1 MTAKRWIALAIAAAL
16 FVVSTFASVLWS
28 VAKLDFKKE
37 FTSAFNMNATYDT
50 DIIKTGNPANKIAVL
65 TVNGTIQD
73 TGESASLLSSGT
85 YNHQFFMNQLDEI
98 LDNHQVKGVL
108 LKVNSPGGG
117 TNESKQIYE
126 KIVQIKKERKIPVYV
141 SMGSMAASG
150 GYYISAPADKIFA
163 DEETITGSIGV
174 IMQGLD
180 YSKLAKKYGIEFN
193 TIKTGP
199 YKDIMNGSREMTDAE
214 RKLLQDMVN
223 DSYGRFVKV
232 VADGRGMSQK
242 EVKKIADG
250 RIMNGSQAVKAGLV
264 DQIGYSE
271 DALQSLMKDHHLV
284 GAEVYEYKSL
294 DDWTSLFSSKINTLL
309 GGSTE
314 KEAITKLLTKNG
326 APRMMYLYGEE

>member
-73 TGESASLLSSGT
+73 TGEGASLLNSGT

-126 KIVQIKKERKIPVYV
+126 KIVQIKK
-141 SMGSMAASG
+141 
-150 GYYISAPADKIFA
+150 
-163 DEETITGSIGV
+163 
-174 IMQGLD
+174 
-180 YSKLAKKYGIEFN
+180 N
-193 TIKTGP
+193 
-199 YKDIMNGSREMTDAE
+199 
-214 RKLLQDMVN
+214 
-223 DSYGRFVKV
+223 VKSLFTYPW
-232 VADGRGMSQK
+232 DRWLH
-242 EVKKIADG
+242 
-250 RIMNGSQAVKAGLV
+250 QAVIIFPHLLIKYLRMKKRLLV
-264 DQIGYSE
+264 RSV
-271 DALQSLMKDHHLV
+271 LLCKDWIIV
-284 GAEVYEYKSL
+284 
-294 DDWTSLFSSKINTLL
+294 N
-309 GGSTE
+309 
-314 KEAITKLLTKNG
+314 
-326 APRMMYLYGEE
+326 